1 MRVFMNREK
10 VTSRKGFI
18 FFAALGF
25 IILMTLLSFAK
36 CHYSFLSG
44 AHCHQALD
52 LPHIHPFANH

>member
-1 MRVFMNREK
+1 MNREK